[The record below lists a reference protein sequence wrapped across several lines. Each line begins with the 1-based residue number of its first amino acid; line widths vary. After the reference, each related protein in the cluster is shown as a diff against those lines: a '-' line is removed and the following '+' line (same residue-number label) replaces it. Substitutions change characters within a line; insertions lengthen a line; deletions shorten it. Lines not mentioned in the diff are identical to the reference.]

1 MPEGLIDCYGTGNT
15 GPFSSHVE
23 WGSGTALLLSPNPH
37 PFLSEGEP
45 LNPNARARL
54 STVLFAFVFSNWK
67 NNHVNIWFFD

>member
-23 WGSGTALLLSPNPH
+23 WGSGTA
-37 PFLSEGEP
+37 LSEGEP